1 MQLYEN
7 RVQYFKDKLHYGV
20 MASTFL
26 SVMIAR
32 TIVSTFM
39 LPLEVLRV
47 RLSNDI
53 KSEGPLIKFSGF
65 KVTLVRDLSYSMLF
79 WLTL

>member
-7 RVQYFKDKLHYGV
+7 RMHYFKNKLNYGV
-20 MASTFL
+20 WTSTFL
-26 SVMIAR
+26 SVFIAR

-53 KSEGPLIKFSGF
+53 Q
-65 KVTLVRDLSYSMLF
+65 
-79 WLTL
+79 